1 MSAPV
6 GFGEVGCVG
15 EDAVL
20 QRDGADV
27 EIVSVDEK
35 ISELYLA
42 VSHEDGFLEDGK
54 TADCECGTAFDE
66 RQERLHEI
74 EHLGVKTD
82 FRSRPQRHIPVVNEQ
97 DDAAIEMLGKEDG
110 QEGREL
116 LHRHD
121 VGRIREVAPRKAA
134 LQESFVIVEQTRAVE
149 KVGVCSGKGCDEV
162 DEGSLSVGK
171 CGAGDGF

>member
-54 TADCECGTAFDE
+54 TVDFD
-66 RQERLHEI
+66 R
-74 EHLGVKTD
+74 
-82 FRSRPQRHIPVVNEQ
+82 
-97 DDAAIEMLGKEDG
+97 
-110 QEGREL
+110 
-116 LHRHD
+116 
-121 VGRIREVAPRKAA
+121 
-134 LQESFVIVEQTRAVE
+134 
-149 KVGVCSGKGCDEV
+149 
-162 DEGSLSVGK
+162 
-171 CGAGDGF
+171 

>member
-1 MSAPV
+1 MSATV
-6 GFGEVGCVG
+6 GFGEVGRGG
-15 EDAVL
+15 ENAAL

-27 EIVSVDEK
+27 EIVGVDEK
-35 ISELYLA
+35 IPELYLA

-97 DDAAIEMLGKEDG
+97 DDAANEMLGKEDG

-134 LQESFVIVEQTRAVE
+134 LQESFVIVAQTRAVE
-149 KVGVCSGKGCDEV
+149 KVVHRS
-162 DEGSLSVGK
+162 
-171 CGAGDGF
+171 